1 KLPAKPAQ
9 SSKAFFNIKE
19 TSLLH
24 LPCPH
29 QRRKNGITKAGQ
41 KPVIF
46 SILPPIQ
53 AILHHIFKFKI
64 CKRDLHSERAKN
76 MVDIVASPKKP
87 LAFFL
92 AITPNLAFAAGNVA
106 LSINKYMHGEEYEIV
121 IYYSDLYDRDLE
133 SLKKIP
139 NVTIFPFKLP
149 EDFVTTML
157 VKIPSNS
164 RFRDVNRL
172 MCFAHFE
179 VFPLLNTYKNVVWL
193 DADVAVQANLKT
205 IVDFA
210 PFGITGDEPWTVQ
223 GNFTQPIEGY
233 DMNMPGFCTAVMIVS
248 DALPYETL
256 YNWCYTAALK
266 HAEYLIN
273 PDQAIINIM
282 FQEFNFQPN
291 EMPHRI
297 WQCISWRDEANVAYI
312 THFGTEKKAWNTE
325 NICNSFPEWYR
336 THQEWL
342 RLGGSDFLSE
352 KIQPKN
358 ILNALNELEQIYS
371 DKNHS
376 LEEMRESSP
385 LKRALQSPWGKRLKR
400 LYHATGTHTAKH
412 GTFRYYLHK
421 TTVEV
426 VRKEL
431 GLTADRESEPM
442 GDKPHGFI
450 VAFHISGGIGD
461 HLIAARY
468 IRDFSKA
475 IGNILFDIHSSRP
488 QIAKWIF
495 STFSNCRKIY
505 NESYIHRQ
513 EIKNMY
519 PVALRLTPIVAT
531 LKENMDWKKI
541 GIHSPQLSLI
551 CQRIVLFG
559 RKIPLLINNIP
570 YLDGYLAQVL
580 TLNGYNRMNASHYI
594 SHIPYGGDQLN
605 LRSTA
610 QTLYDFSLKHK
621 SYITIH
627 NGFDD
632 NFLIDGEVMTE
643 KKSTKTYKYF
653 DDFVEKLKKI
663 FPDISIIQIGV
674 KTSSPIKNVDLN
686 LINKTTLRQTVDI
699 LESSILHVDG
709 ESGLVHLAAS
719 VGTKS
724 CVLFGPTS
732 PEYFSYPENINMSPK
747 FCGNC
752 WWMTNDWMRNCPR
765 GFHETKCLSS
775 ISPDSVITAVSRVLS
790 SQFDPY
796 PADVEGSN

>member
-1 KLPAKPAQ
+1 M
-9 SSKAFFNIKE
+9 
-19 TSLLH
+19 H
-24 LPCPH
+24 LE
-29 QRRKNGITKAGQ
+29 GAEI
-41 KPVIF
+41 
-46 SILPPIQ
+46 
-53 AILHHIFKFKI
+53 
-64 CKRDLHSERAKN
+64 
-76 MVDIVASPKKP
+76 MVDIVASHKKP

-106 LSINKYMHGEEYEIV
+106 LSLNKYMHGEEFEIV
-121 IYYSDLYDRDLE
+121 IYYSDLYERDLE
-133 SLKKIP
+133 ALEKIP
-139 NVTIFPFKLP
+139 NVKLFPFKLP

-157 VKIPSNS
+157 AKIPSDS

-179 VFPLLNTYKNVVWL
+179 VFPLLNTYQNVVWL
-193 DADVAVQANLKT
+193 DADIAVQANLKS
-205 IVDFA
+205 IVNFA

-233 DMNMPGFCTAVMIVS
+233 DMDVPGFCTAVMIVS

-256 YNWCYTAALK
+256 YNWCYAAALK
-266 HAEYLIN
+266 YAEYLIN

-282 FQEFNFQPN
+282 FQEFDFQPN

-312 THFGTEKKAWNTE
+312 THFGTEKKVWNTA

-342 RLGGSDFLSE
+342 NLGGSDFLSE

-358 ILNALNELEQIYS
+358 ILSSLNELEQIHS
-371 DKNHS
+371 DQNYA
-376 LEEMRESSP
+376 LEIASGEVREPSP
-385 LKRALQSPWGKRLKR
+385 LKRMLKSPWGKRLKR
-400 LYHATGTHTAKH
+400 LYHATGIHTAQH
-412 GTFRYYLHK
+412 GTFRYYLHQ

-431 GLTADRESEPM
+431 GRSGEQESGRMPDAPRE
-442 GDKPHGFI
+442 FV

-475 IGNILFDIHSSRP
+475 IGNISFDIHSSRP
-488 QIAKWIF
+488 QMAKWIF
-495 STFSNCRKIY
+495 STFTTCRKIY
-505 NESYIHRQ
+505 TEAYIHRH
-513 EIKNMY
+513 EVKNMY
-519 PVALRLTPIVAT
+519 PVALRLTPVVAT
-531 LKENMDWKKI
+531 LKEHMDWKKI
-541 GIHSPQLSLI
+541 EARSPQLALI
-551 CQRIVLFG
+551 CQRVLLFG

-570 YLDGYLAQVL
+570 YLDGYLGQVL
-580 TLNGYNRMNASHYI
+580 LLNGGNRMTASHYI

-610 QTLYDFSLKHK
+610 QTLSEFSLKRK
-621 SYITIH
+621 AYITIH

-632 NFLIDGEVMTE
+632 HFLIEGKVMSE
-643 KKSTKTYKYF
+643 NKSTKTYKDF
-653 DDFVEKLKKI
+653 DIFVKKLKKL
-663 FPDISIIQIGV
+663 FPDISIIQLGV
-674 KTSSPIKNVDLN
+674 KTSSPIPGVDLN
-686 LINKTTLRQTVDI
+686 LINKTTIRQTVDI
-699 LESSILHVDG
+699 LESALLHIDG

-732 PEYFSYPENINMSPK
+732 PEYFSYPDNINISPT

-775 ISPDSVITAVSRVLS
+775 ISPDSVVTAVSNYLLK
-790 SQFDPY
+790 
-796 PADVEGSN
+796 N